1 MSKLI
6 TVFGATG
13 QQGSS
18 VVKELLK
25 NGSFKVRALTRD
37 PNSEA
42 SKSLK
47 ELGAEV
53 VKSNDTD
60 SKEAIQEVLKGS
72 DGVFALTIA
81 KFVEIGQNESD
92 IGKKIADAA
101 FDAGVKHFVFSGL
114 APANKISEGRI
125 SVPHFDQKYK
135 VEEYVRELSKSNPS
149 FISSFVYAPFYYQN
163 FKSFFPPKKN
173 EDGSY
178 SISLPSD
185 PNGKPMDMADV
196 SNIGPIVCEILSN
209 ENKYSGVVV
218 PFSGEALIGSEIAN
232 IFSKVSGK
240 SVTYNFIPPSIFRTF
255 GFPGADDLTS
265 MFEYYNEFG
274 AFNDLDKS
282 IASKITKLTTFEEY
296 LTNSNFKLE

>member
-1 MSKLI
+1 MTKLV

-18 VVKELLK
+18 VVRELLK
-25 NGSFKVRALTRD
+25 NGNFKVRALTRD

-47 ELGAEV
+47 ELGAEI

-72 DGVFALTIA
+72 DAVFALTIA
-81 KFVEIGQNESD
+81 FVQNETEV
-92 IGKKIADAA
+92 GKKIADAA
-101 FDAGVKHFVFSGL
+101 FEAGVKHFVFSGL
-114 APANKISEGRI
+114 APSNKISNGRI
-125 SVPHFDQKYK
+125 SVPHFDQKYL
-135 VEEYVRELSKSNPS
+135 VEEYVRELSKSKPS

-163 FKSFFPPKKN
+163 FKTFFPPKKN
-173 EDGSY
+173 ENGDGGY

-185 PNGKPMDMADV
+185 PNGKPMDMGDV
-196 SNIGPIVCEILSN
+196 DNIGSIVCEILLN

-218 PFSGEALIGSEIAN
+218 PFSGGALTGPEIAN

-255 GFPGADDLTS
+255 GFPGADDLAS

-274 AFNDLDKS
+274 VFHDFDKS

-296 LTNSNFKLE
+296 LKNSNFKLD